1 MEIKIIEQL
10 RGLAGWLL
18 EGPLWKAAQIM
29 HRRFRDDHLGQA
41 AGALTFTT
49 IIALVPL
56 CTVVLAML
64 FPHRLFRYYL
74 FILYS
79 LLRTGVKQFEVLQE
93 NLKVNMNIPKTLKI
107 LGQTTQET
115 LSSFIKEFFDLSEI
129 FVKGQSFA
137 AYIQNAG
144 VCLNDNDENRPVDT
158 NEVMI
163 VLSGWKLTYSCV
175 INIFIT
181 GKNV

>member
-64 FPHRLFRYYL
+64 TAFPAF
-74 FILYS
+74 
-79 LLRTGVKQFEVLQE
+79 GQFETVLE
-93 NLKVNMNIPKTLKI
+93 RWLVESLIPDGIARQVMGYLNQFSAKASQLGAVGFAALIYSAVTLI
-107 LGQTTQET
+107 YTIDHRGDSA
-115 LSSFIKEFFDLSEI
+115 SSF
-129 FVKGQSFA
+129 
-137 AYIQNAG
+137 
-144 VCLNDNDENRPVDT
+144 
-158 NEVMI
+158 
-163 VLSGWKLTYSCV
+163 
-175 INIFIT
+175 T
-181 GKNV
+181 GPPSRSDR